1 MVIGIGPKLECC
13 PRGSVC
19 LYTLLHSNTKQ
30 RQSAQLIF
38 QHLTW
43 PLRSGCFFT
52 REECLAQPW
61 VCENLTAIRHR
72 HQPCSS
78 PAVPTRS
85 MLQFSASHP
94 AQSSCHLLL
103 TISFSFLSGEGRGKK
118 RRLEHNHKQIHCSPA
133 PIEKPC
139 KTFLFFFLS

>member
-1 MVIGIGPKLECC
+1 MVIGIGLELESC

-72 HQPCSS
+72 HHPCSS
-78 PAVPTRS
+78 PTVPTRP
-85 MLQFSASHP
+85 MLRFSVIHP
-94 AQSSCHLLL
+94 AKSSCHLLL
-103 TISFSFLSGEGRGKK
+103 TISFFFKRGREGEKKASGAQPQANTLQPSTDR
-118 RRLEHNHKQIHCSPA
+118 
-133 PIEKPC
+133 
-139 KTFLFFFLS
+139 KTL